1 MVIIL
6 LILKTLSLDSVWI
19 LLGESCCWSLLALKG
34 LKRCV
39 RIGIVEFYQNQ
50 NSNSWNCHQL
60 IETKKYSLQTLE
72 MIRYY

>member
-6 LILKTLSLDSVWI
+6 LILTTLSLDSVWI
-19 LLGESCCWSLLALKG
+19 LLGEHCCWSLLALKG
-34 LKRCV
+34 LKKCV

-60 IETKKYSLQTLE
+60 IETKNILYKH
-72 MIRYY
+72 